1 MPTEFDVADD
11 WGIVSAAKGT
21 SLSMVTFSVA
31 WEAAELIGFGFHSLL
46 GITMFQKNSHQQKKK
61 REDT

>member
-1 MPTEFDVADD
+1 VPTEFDIADD

-21 SLSMVTFSVA
+21 SLSMVTFSGA

-46 GITMFQKNSHQQKKK
+46 GITK
-61 REDT
+61 

>member
-1 MPTEFDVADD
+1 VPTEFDIADD

-46 GITMFQKNSHQQKKK
+46 GITFWDPHDCCE
-61 REDT
+61 RLL